1 MTYELPP
8 LSYALEELQPAI
20 SANTL
25 QFHWGKH
32 LATYISNLNNLIQNN
47 EYQDMELDD
56 IIRKSSGPLFNN
68 AAQTYNHIFFFKS
81 LSPKPQ
87 LQPTG
92 KLLTAIEKEF
102 GSLDSF
108 KEQINKA
115 AISLFGS
122 GWAWLCVDE
131 KGKLEILA
139 LSNAGNPLTMGKKP
153 LIAIDVW
160 EHSYYLDYQNRRADY
175 IAGFW
180 KVFDWKSAELLF

>member
-139 LSNAGNPLTMGKKP
+139 LPNAGNPLTMGKKP

>member
-131 KGKLEILA
+131 NGKLEILA
-139 LSNAGNPLTMGKKP
+139 LPNAGNPLTMGKKP

>member
-131 KGKLEILA
+131 NGKLEILA
-139 LSNAGNPLTMGKKP
+139 LPNAGNPLTMGKKP

-180 KVFDWKSAELLF
+180 KVLDWKSAELLF